1 MNEEL
6 ILVPV
11 SKEDISR
18 ERREDILTLSRETT
32 ELCELSHEINLLIA
46 ESTPIL
52 LDIEKNTEEA
62 LQNIETANKNVEKA
76 FVLNHKS
83 NTKKIIIIGLVT
95 TVGLASGGSL
105 GALAGTYLLG
115 KALIGG
121 AIGMA
126 SLGSIFGTSSILL
139 TK

>member
-1 MNEEL
+1 MSEF
-6 ILVPV
+6 IRVPV
-11 SKEDISR
+11 SKEELSR
-18 ERREDILTLSRETT
+18 ERRGEILTLSRETT
-32 ELCELSHEINLLIA
+32 ELCELSNEINLLIA

-62 LQNIETANKNVEKA
+62 LQSIETANKNVVKA
-76 FVLNHKS
+76 VELNSKS
-83 NTKKIIIIGLVT
+83 NKKKIIIIGLLT

-115 KALIGG
+115 KAVIGG

-126 SLGSIFGTSSILL
+126 SLGTLFGTSSVLFI
-139 TK
+139 K

>member
-1 MNEEL
+1 MSEF
-6 ILVPV
+6 IRVPV
-11 SKEDISR
+11 SKKDLAK
-18 ERREDILTLSRETT
+18 ERHEEILTLSRETT
-32 ELCELSHEINLLIA
+32 ELCELSNEINLLIA

-62 LQNIETANKNVEKA
+62 LQSIETANKNVVKA
-76 FVLNHKS
+76 VELNRKS
-83 NTKKIIIIGLVT
+83 DKKKIIIIGLLT

-105 GALAGTYLLG
+105 GALAGTYLSG
-115 KALIGG
+115 KAVIGG

-126 SLGSIFGTSSILL
+126 SLGTLFGTSSVLL

>member
-1 MNEEL
+1 MSEF
-6 ILVPV
+6 IRVPV
-11 SKEDISR
+11 SKKDLAK
-18 ERREDILTLSRETT
+18 ERREEILTLSRETT
-32 ELCELSHEINLLIA
+32 ELCELSNEINLLIA

-62 LQNIETANKNVEKA
+62 LQSIETANKNVVKA
-76 FVLNHKS
+76 VELNSKS
-83 NTKKIIIIGLVT
+83 NKKKIIIIGLLT

-115 KALIGG
+115 KAVIGG

-126 SLGSIFGTSSILL
+126 SLGTLFGTSSVLF

>member
-1 MNEEL
+1 MSEF
-6 ILVPV
+6 IRVPV
-11 SKEDISR
+11 SKEELSR
-18 ERREDILTLSRETT
+18 ERREEILTLSRETT
-32 ELCELSHEINLLIA
+32 ELCELSNEINLLIA

-62 LQNIETANKNVEKA
+62 LQSIETANKNVVKA
-76 FVLNHKS
+76 VELNRKS
-83 NTKKIIIIGLVT
+83 DKKKIIIIGLLT

-115 KALIGG
+115 KAVIGG

-126 SLGSIFGTSSILL
+126 SLGTLFGTSSVLF

>member
-1 MNEEL
+1 MSEF
-6 ILVPV
+6 IRVPV
-11 SKEDISR
+11 SKEELSR
-18 ERREDILTLSRETT
+18 ERREEILTLSRETT
-32 ELCELSHEINLLIA
+32 ELCELSNEINLLIA

-62 LQNIETANKNVEKA
+62 LQSIETANKNVVKA
-76 FVLNHKS
+76 VELNSKS
-83 NTKKIIIIGLVT
+83 NKKKIIIIGLLT

-115 KALIGG
+115 KAVIGG

-126 SLGSIFGTSSILL
+126 SLGTLFGTSSVLF

>member
-1 MNEEL
+1 MSEF
-6 ILVPV
+6 IRVPV
-11 SKEDISR
+11 SKKDLAK
-18 ERREDILTLSRETT
+18 ERREEILTLSRETT
-32 ELCELSHEINLLIA
+32 ELCELSNEINLLIA

-62 LQNIETANKNVEKA
+62 LQSIETANKNVVKA
-76 FVLNHKS
+76 VELNSKS
-83 NTKKIIIIGLVT
+83 NKKKIIIIGLLT

-115 KALIGG
+115 KAVIGG

-126 SLGSIFGTSSILL
+126 SLGTLFGTSSVLL